1 MSQKVVH
8 IVLNPFTQDSRVI
21 RECKSLTKKGYDV
34 TVIAYWLEGL
44 SVEER
49 ENGYKIIRIPLLTKS
64 WSKHPI
70 IQIIKYLEF
79 LIKSLLITKKIKPD
93 ICHGHDPDGLLIGYF
108 VKFFLRSKLIY
119 DSHELWSDSIHLK
132 GDKQILYKI
141 GRKIEK
147 ILIKYAEVV
156 IAVNKSI
163 LDVIKK
169 ENNIKCTAVVR
180 NIPHAIECV
189 TQFTKKELGFP
200 DCESNI
206 IYVGNIERGRG
217 IEVMIKS
224 MERVHNNIGLVL
236 MGKDSAFKIEM
247 EKLSKSKKLESR
259 IRFID
264 SVHPNQILSVCK
276 LADVG
281 IAPIENLCK
290 SYYLSLPN
298 KIFEYIHAELPVL
311 VSDFPEMKN
320 IVENYSV
327 GEVFNVDEPS
337 SIIEVINNYFDNP
350 DQIIKYEQNCL
361 QASKELNWDN
371 EEKQLFNLYKK
382 L

>member
-1 MSQKVVH
+1 MTNTP
-8 IVLNPFTQDSRVI
+8 LFVI
-21 RECKSLTKKGYDV
+21 
-34 TVIAYWLEGL
+34 
-44 SVEER
+44 
-49 ENGYKIIRIPLLTKS
+49 
-64 WSKHPI
+64 
-70 IQIIKYLEF
+70 
-79 LIKSLLITKKIKPD
+79 KKIQPD

-108 VKFFLRSKLIY
+108 AKLLWKSKLIY
-119 DSHELWSDSIHLK
+119 DSHELWADSIHLIGNK
-132 GDKQILYKI
+132 RILFKL
-141 GRKIEK
+141 GRQIEK
-147 ILIKYAEVV
+147 ILIKYAEGV

-180 NIPHAIECV
+180 NIPHTIECV

-200 DCESNI
+200 DCDSNI

-236 MGKDSAFKIEM
+236 MGKDSAFKRDM
-247 EKLSKSKKLESR
+247 EELSKTKKLESR
-259 IRFID
+259 IRFIE
-264 SVHPNQILSVCK
+264 SVSPNQILSVCK

-337 SIIEVINNYFDNP
+337 SIIGVINNYFDNP
-350 DQIIKYEQNCL
+350 DKIIKYEQNCL

>member
-44 SVEER
+44 NVEER
-49 ENGYKIIRIPLLTKS
+49 ENGYKIIRIPIVTKS

-79 LIKSLLITKKIKPD
+79 LIRSLFIIKKIKPD

-108 VKFFLRSKLIY
+108 VKYFLRSKLIY

-200 DCESNI
+200 DCDSNI

-224 MERVHNNIGLVL
+224 MGRVHNNIGLVL
-236 MGKDSAFKIEM
+236 MGKDSAFKRDM
-247 EKLSKSKKLESR
+247 EKLSKTKKLESR
-259 IRFID
+259 IRFIE
-264 SVHPNQILSVCK
+264 SVSPNQILSVCK

-320 IVENYSV
+320 IIENYSV

-337 SIIEVINNYFDNP
+337 SIIGVINNYFDNP
-350 DQIIKYEQNCL
+350 DKIIKYEQNCL

>member
-1 MSQKVVH
+1 MSQKIVH

-44 SVEER
+44 NVEER
-49 ENGYKIIRIPLLTKS
+49 ENGYNIIRIPLLTQS

-79 LIKSLLITKKIKPD
+79 LIKSFLITKKIKPD
-93 ICHGHDPDGLLIGYF
+93 ICHGHNPDGLLIGCF

-119 DSHELWSDSIHLK
+119 DSHELWSDSIHLN

-156 IAVNKSI
+156 IAVNQSI
-163 LDVIKK
+163 LDVIRK

-200 DCESNI
+200 DCDFNI
-206 IYVGNIERGRG
+206 IYVGNIEKGRG
-217 IEVMIKS
+217 IDVLIKS
-224 MERVHNNIGLVL
+224 MAMVHNNIGLVL
-236 MGKDSAFKIEM
+236 MGNDSAFKRYM
-247 EKLSKSKKLESR
+247 EELSKTKKLESR
-259 IRFID
+259 IRFIE
-264 SVHPNQILSVCK
+264 SVPPNQILSVCK

-281 IAPIENLCK
+281 IAPIQNLCK

-298 KIFEYIHAELPVL
+298 KIFEYIHSELPVL

-320 IVENYSV
+320 IIDNYSV

-337 SIIEVINNYFDNP
+337 SLIEEINKYYDNP
-350 DQIIKYEQNCL
+350 DKIIKYKKNCL
-361 QASKELNWDN
+361 KASKVLSWKN
-371 EEKQLFNLYKK
+371 EEKQLFNLYNQ

>member
-44 SVEER
+44 NVEER
-49 ENGYKIIRIPLLTKS
+49 ENGYNIIRIPLLTQS

-79 LIKSLLITKKIKPD
+79 LIKSFLVTKKIKPD
-93 ICHGHDPDGLLIGYF
+93 ICHGHDPDGLLIGCF
-108 VKFFLRSKLIY
+108 VKYFLRSKLIY

-147 ILIKYAEVV
+147 IIIKRAEVV
-156 IAVNKSI
+156 IAVNQSI
-163 LDVIKK
+163 AEIISK
-169 ENNIKCTAVVR
+169 ENNVKSIVVIR
-180 NIPHAIECV
+180 NITNKIQSV
-189 TQFTKKELGFP
+189 TQYTREGLGFP
-200 DCESNI
+200 DCDFNI
-206 IYVGNIERGRG
+206 IYIGNIQRGRG
-217 IEVMIKS
+217 IEIMIKS
-224 MERVHNNIGLVL
+224 MERVHKNIGLVL
-236 MGKDSAFKIEM
+236 MGNDSAFKRYM
-247 EKLSKSKKLESR
+247 EELSKTKKLESR
-259 IRFID
+259 IRFIE
-264 SVHPNQILSVCK
+264 SVPPNQILSVCK

-298 KIFEYIHAELPVL
+298 KFFEYIHAELPVL
-311 VSDFPEMKN
+311 VSDFPEMKS
-320 IVENYSV
+320 IVDNYSV
-327 GEVFNVDEPS
+327 GEVFNVEEPS
-337 SIIEVINNYFDNP
+337 SIVGVINNYFDNP
-350 DQIIKYEQNCL
+350 EKIISYKQNCL
-361 QASKELNWDN
+361 KASKVLNWDN
-371 EEKQLFNLYKK
+371 EEKKLFNLYKN

>member
-21 RECKSLTKKGYDV
+21 RECKSLSKIGYDI

-44 SVEER
+44 NVEER
-49 ENGYKIIRIPLLTKS
+49 ENGYKIIRIPIVTKS
-64 WSKHPI
+64 WSKNPI

-79 LIKSLLITKKIKPD
+79 LIRSLFIIKKIKPD
-93 ICHGHDPDGLLIGYF
+93 ICHGHNPDGLLIGYF
-108 VKFFLRSKLIY
+108 AKYFLKSKLIY

-132 GDKQILYKI
+132 EEKKILFKI

-163 LDVIKK
+163 SDIISK
-169 ENNIKCTAVVR
+169 ENHVQSITVIR
-180 NIPHAIECV
+180 NMPHAIECV
-189 TQFTKKELGFP
+189 TPFTKKELGFP
-200 DCESNI
+200 DCNFNI
-206 IYVGNIERGRG
+206 IYIGNIKRGRG
-217 IEVMIKS
+217 IEVMIKL
-224 MERVHNNIGLVL
+224 MERVHKNIGLVL
-236 MGKDSAFKIEM
+236 MGNDCAFKRDM
-247 EKLSKSKKLESR
+247 EELSKTKKLESR
-259 IRFID
+259 IRFIK
-264 SVHPNQILSVCK
+264 SVPPNQIISVCK

-281 IAPIENLCK
+281 IAPIQNLCK

-311 VSDFPEMKN
+311 VSDFPEMKS
-320 IVENYSV
+320 IVDIYSV

-337 SIIEVINNYFDNP
+337 SIIGVINNYFDNP
-350 DQIIKYEQNCL
+350 EKIISYKQNCL
-361 QASKELNWDN
+361 KASKVLNWGN
-371 EEKQLFNLYKK
+371 EEKQLFNLYNQ

>member
-1 MSQKVVH
+1 M
-8 IVLNPFTQDSRVI
+8 
-21 RECKSLTKKGYDV
+21 
-34 TVIAYWLEGL
+34 
-44 SVEER
+44 
-49 ENGYKIIRIPLLTKS
+49 TKS
-64 WSKHPI
+64 WSKNPF

-79 LIKSLLITKKIKPD
+79 FIRALFVIKKLKPD

-108 VKFFLRSKLIY
+108 AKFFLKSKLIY

-132 GDKQILYKI
+132 SDKKILYKI

-163 LDVIKK
+163 LDVIRK
-169 ENNIKCTAVVR
+169 ENNIKSTAVIR
-180 NIPHAIECV
+180 NIPYAIECV
-189 TQFTKKELGFP
+189 TQFTKKEIGFS
-200 DCESNI
+200 DCDYNI
-206 IYVGNIERGRG
+206 IYIGNIERGRG
-217 IEVMIKS
+217 IEVMINS

-247 EKLSKSKKLESR
+247 EKLSKSKKLDSR

-281 IAPIENLCK
+281 IAPIQNLCK
-290 SYYLSLPN
+290 SQYLSLPN

-327 GEVFNVDEPS
+327 GEVFNVNDPS
-337 SIIEVINNYFDNP
+337 SLIEVINNYFDNP
-350 DQIIKYEQNCL
+350 DQIIKYEQNSL

-371 EEKQLFNLYKK
+371 EEKQLFNLYNK
-382 L
+382 LQIDEQ